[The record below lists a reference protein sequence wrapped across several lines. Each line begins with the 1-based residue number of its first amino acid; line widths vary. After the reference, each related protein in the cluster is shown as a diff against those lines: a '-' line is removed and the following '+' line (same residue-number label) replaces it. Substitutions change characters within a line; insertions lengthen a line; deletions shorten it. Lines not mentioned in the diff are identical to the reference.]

1 MRKGKISLLLMV
13 MAMVC
18 VTACSYTR
26 ILQQTPDTAVI
37 AGYAGSMP
45 EAKIAAEEKATEL
58 FGKFAHTKDTDCTQE
73 FKASA
78 SQGKASART
87 YWVCTITVKKVK

>member
-1 MRKGKISLLLMV
+1 VRKGKTALLFMV

-18 VTACSYTR
+18 VMGCSNTR
-26 ILQQTPDTAVI
+26 ILQQTPDTAII
-37 AGYAGSMP
+37 AGYGGSMP
-45 EAKIAAEEKATEL
+45 EAKIAAEEKAAEL
-58 FGKFAHTKDTDCTQE
+58 FGRFAHTKDTDCTQE

-78 SQGKASART
+78 SHGKARAKT